1 MKIRVEKNTYVYDV
15 QMEDGSMVTVTL
27 DSGAGCNV
35 WPRGLKAGSSKLLP
49 RQGGMRMLAA
59 NGTEIDYYGQRIVKF
74 RGIED
79 ERPKEAPI
87 FQRRA

>member
-1 MKIRVEKNTYVYDV
+1 
-15 QMEDGSMVTVTL
+15 
-27 DSGAGCNV
+27 
-35 WPRGLKAGSSKLLP
+35 
-49 RQGGMRMLAA
+49 MRMLAA